1 MLLLKFIWS
10 RFILLA
16 FASLVPFYA
25 GFFCTFPSPR
35 QAIYSHQSRP
45 GARPSFAPTKP
56 HYCFFVLFQALDHIC
71 FSSAAVLY
79 WSLLFHS
86 KGKCQEVPSQE
97 VPHGGT
103 SWVNHS
109 SGSPASVSYTL
120 LLLLWIIWGHKLRH
134 ICSLSP
140 IIGCEL
146 IIVSLKNIHTIKT
159 DFKTVLTSSTGWK
172 NGIFY
177 NSFNNALSQNHH
189 QTWNFLQSYHKRM
202 SWKMCRRGIK
212 RYWSIRHLFSK
223 DEVQNTTEQDWA

>member
-1 MLLLKFIWS
+1 M
-10 RFILLA
+10 
-16 FASLVPFYA
+16 
-25 GFFCTFPSPR
+25 
-35 QAIYSHQSRP
+35 
-45 GARPSFAPTKP
+45 
-56 HYCFFVLFQALDHIC
+56 
-71 FSSAAVLY
+71 
-79 WSLLFHS
+79 
-86 KGKCQEVPSQE
+86 
-97 VPHGGT
+97 
-103 SWVNHS
+103 
-109 SGSPASVSYTL
+109 SGSPTSRSLTWWEFMSQSLIRESRLNNYVSYIL

-189 QTWNFLQSYHKRM
+189 QTWNFLPSYHYDHNWM

-212 RYWSIRHLFSK
+212 KILIYQTPVLKRWDPKYYILRL
-223 DEVQNTTEQDWA
+223 NRTEPRIKTQKSHMCIFCLEK